1 MTPIRWLSVM
11 TAVVGLTGCAVFEA
25 KEITYLRSAENR
37 ATQEEVKQ
45 RLGPPT
51 LTKAGPAGEPIWVY
65 QVREQQ
71 PGGRYNAPGMWC
83 DEYVLTFD
91 GQAILRQWTHKSYFH
106 GGELQPTFCVPDGA
120 DAKP

>member
-1 MTPIRWLSVM
+1 MGSLRWVSVM
-11 TAVVGLTGCAVFEA
+11 TAVVGLTGCAVFEG
-25 KEITYLRSAENR
+25 KESTYLRSAHNR

-45 RLGPPT
+45 RLGPPA
-51 LTKAGPAGEPIWVY
+51 LTKTGPAGESILVY
-65 QVREQQ
+65 QVRAQQ
-71 PGGRYNAPGMWC
+71 PGGRSYAPGMWC

-106 GGELQPTFCVPDGA
+106 GGELQPTLCVPDGA